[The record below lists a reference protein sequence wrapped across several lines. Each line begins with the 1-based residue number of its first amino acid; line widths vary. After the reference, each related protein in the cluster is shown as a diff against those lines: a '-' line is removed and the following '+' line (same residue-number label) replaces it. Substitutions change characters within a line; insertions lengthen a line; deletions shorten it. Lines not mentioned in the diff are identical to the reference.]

1 MHVFSGSG
9 VTSTAPAQYLPNNAA
24 FNYSDY
30 CSVSV
35 NSAFARFSRP
45 TADGQGLENAN
56 PGARVR
62 FVTNADSLTILLQ
75 YTNLLN
81 FSSYNGFG
89 VVLANSVVVATFGRE
104 SGAAGPVSVYV
115 SLGSV
120 VSRTI
125 EVVMPYCASVDFLG
139 VNLPAGS
146 TLTAPAARPATK
158 LVAGGDSITQGF
170 FASQV
175 DKTWAETLANAK
187 GYQFVSH
194 GYAGRQCQPADGTAI
209 ANLGG
214 SMFTYLIGYND
225 FAAQLPLATFKANY
239 LSFLANFRAVSV
251 NAKLYCIT
259 PIFSTNTNTLTLEMY
274 RQQIRDALTSVG
286 NSLNVLVEGLTLMTN
301 NANRLY
307 DGIHPNDTGAAE
319 IAANLNAIVVPS

>member
-1 MHVFSGSG
+1 MYVFNGTG
-9 VTSTAPAQYLPNNAA
+9 ATSAAAAQYTPNNAV

-35 NSAFARFSRP
+35 TSARARFSRP
-45 TADGQGLENAN
+45 TADGQGLENTN

-81 FSSYNGFG
+81 FGNYNGFG
-89 VVLANSVVVATFGRE
+89 VVLANGAVVATFGRDKG
-104 SGAAGPVSVYV
+104 SAGPLNVYV
-115 SLGSV
+115 NLGSV
-120 VSRTI
+120 SSRTI

-139 VNLPAGS
+139 VNLPAGA
-146 TLTAPAARPATK
+146 TLSAPAARPATK
-158 LVAGGDSITQGF
+158 LAAGGDSITQGF
-170 FASQV
+170 FATQINT
-175 DKTWAETLANAK
+175 TWGEVLANAK
-187 GYQFVSH
+187 GYQYVNH
-194 GYAGRQCQPADGTAI
+194 GYGGRQCQPADGTAI

-214 SMFTYLIGYND
+214 TMFSYLIGYND
-225 FAAQLPLATFKANY
+225 FAAQLALATFKANY

-251 NAKLYCIT
+251 GAKLYCIT

-274 RQQIRDALTSVG
+274 RQQIRDALTSLG
-286 NSLNVLVEGLTLMTN
+286 NPLNVLVEGLTLMTN
-301 NANRLY
+301 NANRLF

-319 IAANLNAIVVPS
+319 IAANLNSIVVP